1 MPHACNLAVTLY
13 AYSAAADTVIG
24 P

>member
-13 AYSAAADTVIG
+13 AYLAAADTFIG